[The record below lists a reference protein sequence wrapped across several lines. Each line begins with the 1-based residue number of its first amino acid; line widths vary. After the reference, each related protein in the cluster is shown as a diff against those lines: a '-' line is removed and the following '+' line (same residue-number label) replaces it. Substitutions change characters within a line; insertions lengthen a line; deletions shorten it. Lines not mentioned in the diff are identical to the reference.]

1 MLKKIEIYIKVIK
14 IKCNSKMMQ
23 MLGYALLV
31 ILALSTPAAFHG
43 FTMMEAGEGYF
54 VSAGSEATL
63 TISCP

>member
-1 MLKKIEIYIKVIK
+1 
-14 IKCNSKMMQ
+14 
-23 MLGYALLV
+23 MLGYTLLV
-31 ILALSTPAAFHG
+31 ILALSMPAAFHG